1 MLYHIPYL
9 EQSWRKKICLAVK
22 GLKIESSPVS
32 WRNSGGVTED
42 RGKILFWRKV
52 GRVWRPQSGWLGNS
66 G

>member
-32 WRNSGGVTED
+32 WRNSATAALLRAE
-42 RGKILFWRKV
+42 
-52 GRVWRPQSGWLGNS
+52 
-66 G
+66 